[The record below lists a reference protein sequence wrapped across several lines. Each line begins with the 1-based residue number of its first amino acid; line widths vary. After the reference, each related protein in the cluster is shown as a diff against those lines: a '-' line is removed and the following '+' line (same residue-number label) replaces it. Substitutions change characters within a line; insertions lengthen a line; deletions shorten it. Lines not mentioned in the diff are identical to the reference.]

1 MPTQR
6 RSITRP
12 RDQGRPPLDQ
22 PTTSP
27 DDDPAMEAEAVPE
40 VEPAADD
47 GTRRRRIAERAYR
60 LAERRGFT
68 PGQELDD
75 WLAAEAE
82 EREGEGTESER

>member
-12 RDQGRPPLDQ
+12 RDQGRPPLDE

-27 DDDPAMEAEAVPE
+27 DDDLAME

-47 GTRRRRIAERAYR
+47 GARRRRIAERAYR